1 MSARSK
7 ARKAALDLLY
17 EGDIRGVLATDILNG
32 RLTSLEY
39 LIRDYTREL
48 VVGVCENRER
58 IDEII
63 AMRAKA
69 WDLDR
74 MPVLDRNI
82 LRLSAYEILWGKELP
97 IAVAIDEA
105 VELAK
110 NLSTDESPTYVNGV
124 LSAIAEIKGDL
135 VL

>member
-7 ARKAALDLLY
+7 ARKAALDFLY
-17 EGDIRGVLATDILNG
+17 ESDIRGIAVDQVMKSRIED
-32 RLTSLEY
+32 LE
-39 LIRDYTREL
+39 LPVREYTREL
-48 VVGVCENRER
+48 VLGALENRGR

-63 AMRAKA
+63 SMRAKS

-82 LRLSAYEILWGKELP
+82 LRLSVYEMLWRKEVP

-110 NLSTDESPTYVNGV
+110 SLSTDESPNYVNGV
-124 LSAIAEIKGDL
+124 LSAIAEIKDDL
-135 VL
+135 SL

>member
-7 ARKAALDLLY
+7 ARKAALDFLY
-17 EGDIRGVLATDILNG
+17 EGDIRGISAEEVLKV
-32 RLTSLEY
+32 RVQELEY
-39 LIRDYTREL
+39 PIREYTREL
-48 VVGVCENRER
+48 VVGVCEHRAR

-63 AMRAKA
+63 TMRAKS

-82 LRLSAYEILWGKELP
+82 LRLSAYELLWRSDIP
-97 IAVAIDEA
+97 PAVAIDEG

-110 NLSTDESPTYVNGV
+110 SLSTDESPAYINGV
-124 LSAIAEIKGDL
+124 LSAIEEIKGDL
-135 VL
+135 LL